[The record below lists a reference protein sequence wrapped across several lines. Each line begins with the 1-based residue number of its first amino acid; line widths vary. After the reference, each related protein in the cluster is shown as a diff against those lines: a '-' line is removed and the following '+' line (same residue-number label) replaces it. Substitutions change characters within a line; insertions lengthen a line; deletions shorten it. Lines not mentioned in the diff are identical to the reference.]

1 MSTSKRNN
9 EFYIRIRRLFRSKS
23 LCCVFLL
30 YCLSHQPDLLWQKS
44 MIGKTLHNCLQ
55 YDYNKNNEPNVVV
68 IHSIDQQT
76 MCSQISTRLLS
87 INSCLFLFF
96 SQNVTDLALY
106 WPGFDNTQFCESIDS
121 YSCKIE
127 AIQQVYLVT
136 YHWPYLQGKQFWA
149 IILRSILSNGRISI
163 RAAFK

>member
-1 MSTSKRNN
+1 
-9 EFYIRIRRLFRSKS
+9 
-23 LCCVFLL
+23 
-30 YCLSHQPDLLWQKS
+30 

-106 WPGFDNTQFCESIDS
+106 
-121 YSCKIE
+121 
-127 AIQQVYLVT
+127 
-136 YHWPYLQGKQFWA
+136 
-149 IILRSILSNGRISI
+149 
-163 RAAFK
+163 